1 METPLQFRFKPEKND
16 YVQASR
22 ALANKTP
29 MFIVL
34 ASVTLLIMLGSL
46 VVLVVPSIGNPTW
59 NNVAIV
65 SLLVGGFYLVYYFL
79 LIPLQLGGT
88 YKKNESLQKE
98 RVLTVSDANVSMK
111 VGDRSSDLTWENF
124 EKVLD
129 CKDLYLMIY
138 KADQRVYPF
147 VPKRAFT
154 EPGAEEAFRKSFTD
168 HDIPIK

>member
-1 METPLQFRFKPEKND
+1 METPLVFRFKPEKND

-34 ASVTLLIMLGSL
+34 ASVTLLIMVGSL
-46 VVLVVPSIGNPTW
+46 VVLVVPSVGNPTW

-65 SLLVGGFYLVYYFL
+65 SLVVGAFYLVYYFL
-79 LIPLQLGGT
+79 LIPLQLNGT
-88 YKKNESLQKE
+88 YKKNEYLQKE
-98 RVLTVSDANVSMK
+98 RTLTVTDEGINMK
-111 VGDRSSDLTWENF
+111 VADRSSDLAWDNF

-129 CKDLYLMIY
+129 CKDIYILIY

-147 VPKRAFT
+147 IPKRAFT
-154 EPGAEEAFRKSFTD
+154 EPGSEEAFRKSFID

>member
-1 METPLQFRFKPEKND
+1 MESPLQFHFKPEKND

-34 ASVTLLIMLGSL
+34 ASVTLLIMIGA
-46 VVLVVPSIGNPTW
+46 VIVLVVPSIGNPAW
-59 NNVAIV
+59 NNVAVV
-65 SLLVGGFYLVYYFL
+65 SLLVGAFYLIYYFL

-88 YKKNESLQKE
+88 FKRNEYLRKD
-98 RVLTVSDANVSMK
+98 RVLTVNDENVTMK
-111 VGDRSSDLTWENF
+111 VGDRSSELSWENF

-129 CKDLYLMIY
+129 CKDIYIMVY

-147 VPKRAFT
+147 IPKRAFT
-154 EPGAEEAFRKSFTD
+154 EPGSEDAFLKSFTD
-168 HDIPIK
+168 HDVPIK

>member
-1 METPLQFRFKPEKND
+1 MESPLQLQFKPVKND

-34 ASVTLLIMLGSL
+34 ATVTLIIMIGS
-46 VVLVVPSIGNPTW
+46 VIVLVVPSIGNPIW

-65 SLLVGGFYLVYYFL
+65 SLVVGSFYLVYYFL
-79 LIPLQLGGT
+79 LIPIQLGGT
-88 YKKNESLQKE
+88 YKKNEYLQKE
-98 RVLTVSDANVSMK
+98 RVLTVSDENVTMK
-111 VGDRSSDLTWENF
+111 VADRSSELAWENF
-124 EKVLD
+124 EKVLN
-129 CKDLYLMIY
+129 CKDLYILIY

-147 VPKRAFT
+147 VPKRAFND
-154 EPGAEEAFRKSFTD
+154 PGSEGAFLKFFTD

>member
-1 METPLQFRFKPEKND
+1 MESPLQIRFDPKKSD
-16 YVQASR
+16 YVAASR

-34 ASVTLLIMLGSL
+34 AVVTLVIMVGSV
-46 VVLVVPSIGNPTW
+46 VVLVVPSVGNSAW
-59 NNVAIV
+59 NSVALV
-65 SLLVGGFYLVYYFL
+65 SLVVGAFYLVYYFL

-88 YKKNESLQKE
+88 YKKNEYLQKA
-98 RVLTVSDANVSMK
+98 RLLTVSDQNVTMK
-111 VGDRSSDLTWENF
+111 VGDRSSDLAWENF

-129 CKDLYLMIY
+129 TKDLYILIY

-147 VPKRAFT
+147 IPKRAFT
-154 EPGAEEAFRKSFTD
+154 EDGSEEAFRKAFLD

>member
-1 METPLQFRFKPEKND
+1 MESPLEFRFKPEKSD

-34 ASVTLLIMLGSL
+34 AVVTLIIMIGS
-46 VVLVVPSIGNPTW
+46 VIVLVVPTVGNPTW
-59 NNVAIV
+59 NSVAIV
-65 SLLVGGFYLVYYFL
+65 SLIVGAFYLVYYFL

-88 YKKNESLQKE
+88 YKKNEYLQKE
-98 RVLTVSDANVSMK
+98 RVMTISDENITMK
-111 VGDRSSDLTWENF
+111 VADRRSELAWDNF

-129 CKDLYLMIY
+129 CKNLYLMIY

-147 VPKRAFT
+147 IPKRAFT
-154 EPGAEEAFRKSFTD
+154 EPGSEDAFRKSFVD